1 MVYIYALLLIPPSL
15 SNIPGRI
22 AFSSTH
28 SISNF
33 RSATHN
39 DVYKLS
45 DPEFPKPEDDS
56 GIFMTMDDSR
66 SPGTHHAVYSAPYMP
81 YADMMAR
88 IMGGASPLTDEQV
101 INLDKDAIA
110 VQECHQYLQNKAQ
123 EVYTVMPLSFLN
135 VVKSK
140 KCTARSI
147 ATLAFEEKVK
157 VEGKYSYFASNSSPS
172 SLAINVD
179 YHVPVE
185 ELVLPGQSTIY
196 KGSRTPRAFVWYL
209 GRPHLLIGCSGNKRA
224 WFIATTLKGRE
235 EDRVLD
241 GAILLVNNR
250 YGKRESLVKKS
261 MLGVELDLKKSRK
274 INPDADPSTDG
285 RVSIVRLSNPG
296 EKIPGVLIDW
306 HECSLYKSS
315 SPKLFNWSARS

>member
-1 MVYIYALLLIPPSL
+1 MVYIYALLLIPRTL
-15 SNIPGRI
+15 SNTPGRI
-22 AFSSTH
+22 VFSNTH
-28 SISNF
+28 VISNVV
-33 RSATHN
+33 STYHN

-45 DPEFPKPEDDS
+45 NPEFPKPEDDS

-110 VQECHQYLQNKAQ
+110 VQECHQYLLNKAQ
-123 EVYTVMPLSFLN
+123 EVDIVMPLSFLN
-135 VVKSK
+135 VVKSN

-157 VEGKYSYFASNSSPS
+157 VEGKYSYFAPYSSPS

-179 YHVPVE
+179 HYVPVE
-185 ELVLPGQSTIY
+185 DLVLPEQSTIY

-209 GRPHLLIGCSGNKRA
+209 GRPHLLIGCGGNKRA
-224 WFIATTLKGRE
+224 WFIGTTLKGR
-235 EDRVLD
+235 DRLRPLD
-241 GAILLVNNR
+241 GALMLVTQR
-250 YGKRESLVKKS
+250 YGKGESLVKKR
-261 MLGVELDLKKSRK
+261 MLGVELDLKRSRK
-274 INPDADPSTDG
+274 INPEVDPSTDG
-285 RVSIVRLSNPG
+285 SDYIVRLSNPG
-296 EKIPGVLIDW
+296 EKMPGVLIDW
-306 HECSLYKSS
+306 YECSLSKSS
-315 SPKLFNWSARS
+315 SPKIFKWGARS